1 MNSTERE
8 SLILAYNKLKEELD
22 KERHSETL
30 RKYKILSKAYNLG
43 VQIYG
48 RNGFSVNRLSI
59 DFDIPYTTVK
69 RILALSKANKRTW
82 KLIKDKKITS
92 FKVAM
97 CLMRKNSHYQDEIID
112 MVIKDNLSTYQI
124 RSLRVKNLK
133 DIQKERLKVAVERGF
148 VRSHTASSS
157 FINTIERLEE
167 LLKLKK
173 EDLPQSKIPFIVGK
187 LRELQSKIDK
197 FAKEMEKWTKIIN
210 LKRTREESFQDI

>member
-82 KLIKDKKITS
+82 QLIKDKKITS

-148 VRSHTASSS
+148 VRNHVACSS
-157 FINTIERLEE
+157 FIHTIERLEE
-167 LLKLKK
+167 LLKLRK
-173 EDLPQSKIPFIVGK
+173 EDLPKSKIKVVIK
-187 LRELQSKIDK
+187 RLRELKLKIND
-197 FAKEMEKWTKIIN
+197 FIKEMEK
-210 LKRTREESFQDI
+210 